1 MRVGLSPISWILI
14 LAVASQGALPGVV
27 VCIEPTGQVQVETI
41 SDECCNEDA
50 SPLAEAAALAVASDG
65 RSIPADP
72 CGPCTD
78 SPISLIPVVRPSD
91 HAATVDGTLSSFK
104 LGFNP
109 PVTSMAVHASVT
121 TDAALIPVKTTIL
134 LI

>member
-1 MRVGLSPISWILI
+1 MRAGLSPISLILI

-27 VCIEPTGQVQVETI
+27 VCVEPTGQVQVETI
-41 SDECCNEDA
+41 GDQCCRGEA
-50 SPLAEAAALAVASDG
+50 VPLVEAAALVVTSD
-65 RSIPADP
+65 RQSEPADP

-78 SPISLIPVVRPSD
+78 SPISPIPVVKPAGKRDAGVASPPGAVFEIGS
-91 HAATVDGTLSSFK
+91 AATRMVAH
-104 LGFNP
+104 P
-109 PVTSMAVHASVT
+109 SVT

>member
-1 MRVGLSPISWILI
+1 MRAGLSTISWILI

-41 SDECCNEDA
+41 SDRCCRGEA
-50 SPLAEAAALAVASDG
+50 ISFVEAAAPAVTSD
-65 RSIPADP
+65 RPSETADP

-78 SPISLIPVVRPSD
+78 SPISLIPVVKPSKR
-91 HAATVDGTLSSFK
+91 VDTADGAPSSFI
-104 LGFNP
+104 LEFTP
-109 PVTSMAVHASVT
+109 PAASMAAHPSVT
-121 TDAALIPVKTTIL
+121 TDAAFIPVNTTIL

>member
-1 MRVGLSPISWILI
+1 MRAGLSTISWILI

-41 SDECCNEDA
+41 SDQCCRG
-50 SPLAEAAALAVASDG
+50 EAISFVETAVLVVTSD
-65 RSIPADP
+65 RQSDPADP

-78 SPISLIPVVRPSD
+78 SPISPVPVVKPAGKRDAGVAALPGAIFAIGS
-91 HAATVDGTLSSFK
+91 AATGMTAH
-104 LGFNP
+104 P
-109 PVTSMAVHASVT
+109 SVT
-121 TDAALIPVKTTIL
+121 TDAAFIPVKTTIL